1 MIHRRLSSAATIFQR
16 IINREI
22 PAKFLHEDS
31 HCVAIHD
38 ISPVAP
44 VHFLVIPRKLITGIS
59 QANSAQDKELLGHL
73 LITAKELAKKCGL
86 DENGYRIVIND
97 GKHGCQSIYHLHV
110 HVIGGRQLLWPPG

>member
-1 MIHRRLSSAATIFQR
+1 
-16 IINREI
+16 
-22 PAKFLHEDS
+22 
-31 HCVAIHD
+31 VAIHD